1 MKSKNNGCYIKNALK
16 LLDELFGNE
25 SNKIDKCVKD
35 PSYKYE
41 SKLFELTLNGCKIG
55 DTQNPKPKDGPGI
68 YIFMIDYDNKNNQFV
83 SLTDEFNKVKYGAK
97 AKKAFVN
104 KKIENGTILYLGK
117 DEENILKRINEHL
130 DRCSD
135 KTYSLRIFDEK
146 RKDLS
151 DKIIIYAF
159 VLSDGFQKYKKTI
172 LSDIENRLHLL
183 LNPIVGSRRS

>member
-1 MKSKNNGCYIKNALK
+1 MKSENNDYIKNSLK

-41 SKLFELTLNGCKIG
+41 SKLFELTLNGHKI
-55 DTQNPKPKDGPGI
+55 DDKQNLESKKDPGI
-68 YIFMIDYDNKNNQFV
+68 YIFMIDYDNKNNQLV
-83 SLTDEFNKVKYGAK
+83 SLTNEFNKVKYGAK
-97 AKKAFVN
+97 AKKTFVN

-117 DEENILKRINEHL
+117 DEDNILKRINEHL
-130 DRCSD
+130 YKCSHN
-135 KTYSLRIFDEK
+135 TYTLRVFDEK

-159 VLSDGFQKYKKTI
+159 VLNDGFQKYKKTI

>member
-1 MKSKNNGCYIKNALK
+1 MKSENNDYIKNSLK

-41 SKLFELTLNGCKIG
+41 SKLFELTLNGHKI
-55 DTQNPKPKDGPGI
+55 DDKQNLESKKGPGI
-68 YIFMIDYDNKNNQFV
+68 YIFMIDYDSKNNQLV
-83 SLTDEFNKVKYGAK
+83 SLTNEFNKVKYGAK
-97 AKKAFVN
+97 AKKTFVN
-104 KKIENGTILYLGK
+104 KKIENSTILYLGK
-117 DEENILKRINEHL
+117 DEENIFKRINEHL
-130 DRCSD
+130 YECSEP
-135 KTYSLRIFDEK
+135 TYSLRIFDEK

-159 VLSDGFQKYKKTI
+159 VLNDGFQKYKKTI